1 MGGSAS
7 MNRCH
12 RFIDEFNEDFVKA
25 FSLPPSMVCCE
36 EIDVGQGLG
45 VDETYWV
52 VRFYATLWVDTQTRA
67 RTVEVVI
74 TEAGVWNPDDPEE
87 DLVQQLKDILGIP
100 KREARLRL
108 KKADLL

>member
-12 RFIDEFNEDFVKA
+12 RFVDEFNADFVKT
-25 FSLPPSMVCCE
+25 FGLPSSMVCCE
-36 EIDVGQGLG
+36 ELDVGQGLG
-45 VDETYWV
+45 VDKTYRV
-52 VRFYATLWVDTQTRA
+52 VRFYATLWVDMQTRV
-67 RTVEVVI
+67 RTVEV
-74 TEAGVWNPDDPEE
+74 TLPEAGVWDPDDPEE
-87 DLVQQLKDILGIP
+87 GLVQQLKEYLAIP

>member
-12 RFIDEFNEDFVKA
+12 RFVDEFNADFVKT
-25 FSLPPSMVCCE
+25 FGLPASMVE
-36 EIDVGQGLG
+36 RVGDGAGQGLG
-45 VDETYWV
+45 TDETYWV
-52 VRFYATLWVDTQTRA
+52 VRFYATLWVDTQTHV
-67 RTVEVVI
+67 RTVEV
-74 TEAGVWNPDDPEE
+74 TLPEAGVWDPDDPEE
-87 DLVQQLKDILGIP
+87 DLIQQLHDILGLS